1 MSDRKLTLKSCAV
14 RGPKGEKGDT
24 YPGILRVSVTGVTT
38 DESGNITGGTL
49 SETYAT
55 IRAAVDAYR
64 PVEMLADEGR
74 VLHLIEIK
82 TNTMRFQHLNIPN
95 PGNIEN
101 GFVAIDITINSD
113 GIRYGTYFEA

>member
-1 MSDRKLTLKSCAV
+1 MSDRVLTLKSCAV

-55 IRAAVDAYR
+55 IRAAVDACR
-64 PVEMLADEGR
+64 PVEMLIGEY
-74 VLHLIEIK
+74 VLWLIEIRPDSL
-82 TNTMRFQHLNIPN
+82 RFQHLDIAN
-95 PGNIEN
+95 PGDIED
-101 GFVAIDITINSD
+101 GFIAIDILINSS
-113 GIRYGTYFEA
+113 GIRYGTYFET